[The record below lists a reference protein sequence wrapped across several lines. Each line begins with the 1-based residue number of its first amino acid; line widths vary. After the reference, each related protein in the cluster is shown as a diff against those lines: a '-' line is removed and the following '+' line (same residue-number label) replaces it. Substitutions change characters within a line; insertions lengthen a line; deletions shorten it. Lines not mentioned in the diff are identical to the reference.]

1 MMMKW
6 KRQLEACPEENP
18 INSAQR
24 YSGAGA
30 CKKKCGAVDLTQKL
44 LRLGYLLAGANLDF
58 GEAPEEEPQ
67 GPKLVNKRFSSGC
80 CARLVGVT
88 CQKKNNGQPRDP
100 LRLFGRNKK
109 ENGRRIRTGDCIR
122 SCWPWGT
129 PPMTGG
135 TMT

>member
-80 CARLVGVT
+80 CARFVGVT
-88 CQKKNNGQPRDP
+88 CQTKNQQQKTLLSAPRYSVKTKRKKGYA
-100 LRLFGRNKK
+100 LRTASAFAEGHHRKLVG
-109 ENGRRIRTGDCIR
+109 
-122 SCWPWGT
+122 S
-129 PPMTGG
+129 
-135 TMT
+135 